1 MDDTILVTGSTG
13 NVGSQVVKQLSSFK
27 GKVRAAVQSKNR
39 AQEIK
44 NTGAEL
50 VEMNFNNTETVN
62 AAFKGVQKL
71 FLLTPFVP
79 NMVEISENLVEQA
92 RKANVDHIVKQSAFG
107 SNMNQVTTRN
117 RLHQEVEE
125 IIELSG
131 INYTFLRPMPFMQNY
146 LGFADS
152 IRTQGT
158 FSIPVGDS
166 KTSFVDT
173 RDIAAVAVQ
182 ALTKSNEHRNK
193 VYNITG
199 PEAISNYEIA
209 EILSNIAKK
218 KITYVDVSDNDARRR
233 MKNSGM
239 QEWVVESLMELFG
252 FQKDGNASIVSLDV
266 ERITDRKPIS
276 FVQFATDYADLFR
289 PS

>member
-13 NVGSQVVKQLSSFK
+13 NVGSQVVKQMSSFK

-209 EILSNIAKK
+209 EILSSIAKK
-218 KITYVDVSDNDARRR
+218 RITYVDVSDNDARRR
-233 MKNSGM
+233 MKDSGM
-239 QEWVVESLMELFG
+239 QEWAVESLMELFG

>member
-71 FLLTPFVP
+71 FLLTPFAP

-182 ALTKSNEHRNK
+182 ALTKSKEHTNK

-209 EILSNIAKK
+209 EILSNIGKK
-218 KITYVDVSDNDARRR
+218 RITYVDVSDNDARRR

-239 QEWVVESLMELFG
+239 QEWAVESLMELFG

>member
-146 LGFADS
+146 LGFDS

-182 ALTKSNEHRNK
+182 ALTKSDEHRNK
-193 VYNITG
+193 VYDITG

-239 QEWVVESLMELFG
+239 QEWAVESLMELFG

>member
-13 NVGSQVVKQLSSFK
+13 HVGSQVVKQLSSFK
-27 GKVRAAVQSKNR
+27 GKVRAAVLSKNR

-62 AAFKGVQKL
+62 AAFKGIQRL

-92 RKANVDHIVKQSAFG
+92 RKANVKHIVKQSAFG
-107 SNMNQVTTRN
+107 SDMKQGFTRN
-117 RLHQEVEE
+117 RLNREVEK

-158 FSIPVGDS
+158 FSLPVGDS
-166 KTSFVDT
+166 ETSFVDT

-193 VYNITG
+193 AYNITG
-199 PEAISNYEIA
+199 PEAISNYEVA
-209 EILSNIAKK
+209 EILSNIARKR
-218 KITYVDVSDNDARRR
+218 ITYVNVSDDDARKR
-233 MKNSGM
+233 MKNSDM
-239 QEWVVESLMELFG
+239 QEWAIDSLMELFG
-252 FQKDGNASIVSLDV
+252 FKKA
-266 ERITDRKPIS
+266 
-276 FVQFATDYADLFR
+276 AMR
-289 PS
+289 PLCL

>member
-107 SNMNQVTTRN
+107 SNMNQATTRN
-117 RLHQEVEE
+117 RLHREVEK

-152 IRTQGT
+152 IRTQDT

-218 KITYVDVSDNDARRR
+218 RITYVDVSDNDARRR

-239 QEWVVESLMELFG
+239 QEWAVESLMELFG
-252 FQKDGNASIVSLDV
+252 FQKGGNASIVSLDV